1 MEALA
6 DPEQIKLVKQQFTQK
21 GEKEM
26 YVDMIKYSTG

>member
-6 DPEQIKLVKQQFTQK
+6 DPEQKLVKQRLTQK
-21 GEKEM
+21 GKKEM